1 MSDFVRLEV
10 EDGIATIR
18 IDRPKMNPLD
28 ASIQDAI
35 GAYAAEVDARTDV
48 AAVIV
53 YGGERVFAV
62 GADIKEMQKM
72 SYVDMVARA
81 KHVGG
86 FASAVARIGKPT
98 VAAIEGYALGA
109 GCELALACDF
119 RVAATDAVLGQPEV
133 LLGLM
138 PGAGASQRLP
148 RLIGASRAKD
158 LIFTGRHVPAEEALR
173 IGLVD
178 EIVEP
183 GTVYRACRERMSRFV
198 GGAAVALRHAKEAID
213 RGLEVD
219 IDSGTAIEAMLF
231 AGVFAT
237 EDART
242 GMSSFVQDG
251 PGKAVFEGR

>member
-1 MSDFVRLEV
+1 MSEFVRLEV
-10 EDGIATIR
+10 ADGIATIR
-18 IDRPKMNPLD
+18 IDKPKMNPLD

-35 GAYAAEVDARTDV
+35 GAYAAEVDARKDV

-53 YGGERVFAV
+53 YGGERVFAA
-62 GADIKEMQKM
+62 GADIKQMQQM

-86 FASAVARIGKPT
+86 FATAVSRIGKPT

-119 RVAATDAVLGQPEV
+119 RYAGSNAKLGQPEV

-138 PGAGASQRLP
+138 PGAGGSQRLP
-148 RLIGASRAKD
+148 RLIGAARAKEM
-158 LIFTGRHVPAEEALR
+158 IFSGEHVNAQEALR

-178 EIVEP
+178 AVVEP
-183 GTVYRACRERMSRFV
+183 GTVYDFAVSRMRRYV
-198 GGAAVALRHAKEAID
+198 GGAAVAIRHAKEAID

-219 IDSGTAIEAMLF
+219 IDSGAAIEAMLF

-237 EDART
+237 KDAQT
-242 GMSSFVQDG
+242 GMVSFIENG
-251 PGKAVFEGR
+251 PGKASFEGA

>member
-1 MSDFVRLEV
+1 MSEFVRLEV
-10 EDGIATIR
+10 ADGIATIR
-18 IDRPKMNPLD
+18 IDKPKMNPLD

-35 GAYAAEVDARTDV
+35 AAYAAEVDAREDV

-53 YGGERVFAV
+53 YGGERVFAA
-62 GADIKEMQKM
+62 GADIKEMQQM

-86 FASAVARIGKPT
+86 FATAVARIGKPT

-119 RVAATDAVLGQPEV
+119 RYAGRNAKLGQPEV

-138 PGAGASQRLP
+138 PGAGGSQRLP
-148 RLIGASRAKD
+148 RLIGPARAKEM
-158 LIFTGRHVPAEEALR
+158 IFSGEHVGAEEALR

-178 EIVEP
+178 LVVEP
-183 GTVYRACRERMSRFV
+183 GTVYEAARERMSRYV
-198 GGAAVALRHAKEAID
+198 GAASVAIRHSKEAID
-213 RGLEVD
+213 RGLAVD
-219 IDSGTAIEAMLF
+219 IDSGAAIEAMLF

-237 EDART
+237 KDAQT
-242 GMSSFVQDG
+242 GMVSFIENG
-251 PGKAVFEGR
+251 PGKARFEGK